1 MSIKKQNMINGIILE
16 ITQNGAEL
24 AESVS
29 QQYDKLSLWELSVKG
44 GWIMI
49 PLLIMSIITIYLFVE
64 RFMTINKATKE
75 ENNFMNN
82 IRDFVHEGRLDSA
95 LALCKN
101 NSTPLARMIEKGL
114 LRIGKPLSD
123 INTAIENVGSLEV
136 SRLEKGIAAIATIAG
151 SAPMLGFL
159 GTVTGMVRAFYNM
172 SKAGNNIDIQ
182 LLSSGIYEAMVTTIG
197 GLVVGILAY
206 ICYNILVARIEN
218 VVFQLEARATE
229 FMDLLNEPAN

>member
-1 MSIKKQNMINGIILE
+1 
-16 ITQNGAEL
+16 
-24 AESVS
+24 
-29 QQYDKLSLWELSVKG
+29 
-44 GWIMI
+44 
-49 PLLIMSIITIYLFVE
+49 
-64 RFMTINKATKE
+64 
-75 ENNFMNN
+75 MNN